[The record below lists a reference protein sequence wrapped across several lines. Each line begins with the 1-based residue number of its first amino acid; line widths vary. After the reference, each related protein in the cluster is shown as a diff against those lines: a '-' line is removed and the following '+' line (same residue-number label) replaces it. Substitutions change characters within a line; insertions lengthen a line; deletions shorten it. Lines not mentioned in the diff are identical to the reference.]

1 MRNPEGID
9 LAKYPPPVGYVV
21 ASEEDVEKAR
31 GIEPIGWMWFAV
43 FDWASCY
50 PDWVTVAYNG
60 INSDWTYLR
69 PITTEDAEK

>member
-9 LAKYPPPVGYVV
+9 LAKYPPPAGYVV
-21 ASEEDVEKAR
+21 ASGADIIAAGGKV
-31 GIEPIGWMWFAV
+31 PNGWMWFVV
-43 FDWASCY
+43 FDWVSCY
-50 PDWVTVAYNG
+50 PDWVTVADSG